1 MKNYTPRALIVDDDL
16 GVSRLMKRC
25 LSLWG
30 WEADESHTVSAALG
44 LFQQGRYDLALCDID
59 LPDGNGIS
67 LAKALS
73 KTKPLLR
80 VVMVSGSPA
89 NVRLARGAG
98 FDRCL
103 HKPFELNELKAL
115 IDTPTA
121 AMRRARS
128 LRHNRNST

>member
-1 MKNYTPRALIVDDDL
+1 
-16 GVSRLMKRC
+16 MKRC

-30 WEADESHTVSAALG
+30 WEADESHSIAAALG
-44 LFQQGRYDLALCDID
+44 LFEQGGYGLAVCDID

-73 KTKPLLR
+73 KAKPSLR

-98 FDRCL
+98 FERCL
-103 HKPFELNELKAL
+103 RKPFELNELKAM
-115 IDTPTA
+115 IESPASGDV
-121 AMRRARS
+121 S
-128 LRHNRNST
+128 LDLA